1 MYVHIYIYMRVYDI
15 FAMPGL
21 CPRIASE
28 DLAPS
33 QHGCKPTGCM
43 QWFKAYVLGCKDF
56 GSGLAVL
63 V

>member
-1 MYVHIYIYMRVYDI
+1 MRVYDI

-33 QHGCKPTGCM
+33 QHGSKKLQTHWLYAVVQG
-43 QWFKAYVLGCKDF
+43 LRF
-56 GSGLAVL
+56 GV
-63 V
+63 